1 MRKIQ
6 LSVILVV
13 LAAIPML
20 PPASLA
26 QQPSNVNEQP
36 KVGIGVKVS
45 TLGAGVEVA
54 VPLLRKLN
62 VRGGFNAISYS
73 HNFHQDGIL
82 YAGNLS
88 WRSGEASVDWYPFGG
103 PFHLSPGLLAYN
115 GNKITAN
122 ASVPGGQDFTL
133 SGVTYMSGVSDPILG
148 TGKLDFTKVAPTFR
162 LGFGNLVPRSGRHWS
177 IMGEVGVVYEGTPR
191 TTLAFT
197 GTACAPDGSAC
208 VNAATDPTIQ
218 TNVQAEQSKINKD
231 LSILKF
237 YPILSLGVGFNF

>member
-1 MRKIQ
+1 VRKIQ

-62 VRGGFNAISYS
+62 VRGGFNAISYG

-162 LGFGNLVPRSGRHWS
+162 LGFGNLVPRSCIRRHAAHHP
-177 IMGEVGVVYEGTPR
+177 GVYRHRLCAGWIGLRQRRDRSDDPNERPGGAIEDQQGSVY
-191 TTLAFT
+191 
-197 GTACAPDGSAC
+197 SQ
-208 VNAATDPTIQ
+208 V
-218 TNVQAEQSKINKD
+218 
-231 LSILKF
+231 LSNPFPGCWI
-237 YPILSLGVGFNF
+237 